1 MIEIIIISWYLVGFF
16 YHIFSFKHDNGKV
29 TIGDLMLALT
39 FGGFF
44 GLILLIIYIVN
55 SIGTDWMNKKIF

>member
-1 MIEIIIISWYLVGFF
+1 MIELIIIAWYLVGFF
-16 YHIFSFKHDNGKV
+16 SCIFSCKHDNGEV

-44 GLILLIIYIVN
+44 GLIILIIFIVN
-55 SIGTDWMNKKIF
+55 SIGTDWINKKIF